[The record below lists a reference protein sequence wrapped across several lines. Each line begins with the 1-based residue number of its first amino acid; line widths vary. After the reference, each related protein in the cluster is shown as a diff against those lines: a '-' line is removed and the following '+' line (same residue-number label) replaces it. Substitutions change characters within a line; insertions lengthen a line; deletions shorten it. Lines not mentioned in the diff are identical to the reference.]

1 MDSFASIPNKL
12 LSEPQ
17 VLWEAWATTLDNAEW
32 AARVRDEL
40 DFLSVSSARDRLLQL
55 LSRGPSLF
63 GLWAEWREELR
74 GPAQD
79 VGLLE
84 RGQLFLNP
92 DPEFAAHWGRVQ
104 QMARH
109 FRSRNAYV
117 QVDAHL
123 LRSPQPR
130 LSGLSYLKDRYALT
144 GLVNLRE
151 ESQESEQLCRRLELD
166 YHWIPVEDM
175 KTPQP
180 EQVERFLTISQQGV
194 NLVHCEAGQGRT
206 GLFVAAY
213 RIAAGWATEEA
224 IGRTD
229 AEIFSR
235 GMRPGQREWLRQRYK
250 L

>member
-1 MDSFASIPNKL
+1 MAD
-12 LSEPQ
+12 Q
-17 VLWEAWATTLDNAEW
+17 RTVLWEAWATSLDNAEW
-32 AARVRDEL
+32 AAQMRDEL
-40 DFLSVSSARDRLLQL
+40 DFLSVGSARDRLLQL
-55 LSRGPSLF
+55 LSRGP
-63 GLWAEWREELR
+63 GLYGPWSDWREALG

-79 VGLLE
+79 DGVLE
-84 RGQLFLNP
+84 RGKLFLNP

-104 QMARH
+104 EMACH

-117 QVDAHL
+117 QVDERL

-130 LSGLSYLKDRYALT
+130 LSGLRYLKETYALT

-151 ESQESEQLCRRLELD
+151 ESQESQQLCQELKLD

-180 EQVERFLTISQQGV
+180 EQVKHFLAITQEGV

-213 RIAAGWATEEA
+213 RLAAGWELEA
-224 IGRTD
+224 AIARTD
-229 AEIFSR
+229 AELFSR
-235 GMRPGQREWLRQRYK
+235 GMRPGQRLWLREHNP
-250 L
+250 

>member
-1 MDSFASIPNKL
+1 M
-12 LSEPQ
+12 SEQ
-17 VLWEAWATTLDNAEW
+17 RSVLWEAWATTLDNAEW
-32 AARVRDEL
+32 AAQMRDEL
-40 DFLSVSSARDRLLQL
+40 DFLSVGSARDLLLQL

-63 GLWAEWREELR
+63 GPWAQWREALR

-79 VGLLE
+79 EDLLE
-84 RGQLFLNP
+84 RGKLFLNP

-109 FRSRNAYV
+109 FRSRNAHV
-117 QVDAHL
+117 QVDARL

-130 LSGLSYLKDRYALT
+130 LSGLRYLKETYALT
-144 GLVNLRE
+144 GLINLRE
-151 ESQESEQLCRRLELD
+151 ESQESQQLCQELELD

-180 EQVERFLTISQQGV
+180 EQVKQFLGISQMGV
-194 NLVHCEAGQGRT
+194 NLIHCEAGQGRT

-213 RIAAGWATEEA
+213 RLAAGWALDEA
-224 IGRTD
+224 IARTD

-235 GMRPGQREWLRQRYK
+235 GMRPGQRLWLRQHNP
-250 L
+250 